1 MQDRGPVRGPLVSQR
16 PPRMFVRGLG
26 ARAYV
31 YQKLRPVEEQK

>member
-1 MQDRGPVRGPLVSQR
+1 MVLWFRSALRGC
-16 PPRMFVRGLG
+16 FVRGLG